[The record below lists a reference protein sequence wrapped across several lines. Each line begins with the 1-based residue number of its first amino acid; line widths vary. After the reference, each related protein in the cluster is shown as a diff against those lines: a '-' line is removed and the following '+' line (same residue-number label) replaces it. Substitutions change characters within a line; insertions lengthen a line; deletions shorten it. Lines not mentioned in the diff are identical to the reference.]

1 MDATDNQ
8 PQYCKKSPDEHHPQ
22 DAPRKQQQQH
32 QQEEQRQQ
40 QSTRNSPLTITR
52 SASIRRYPVSISSA
66 HQQQQRDYSVRATA
80 VVETRYV
87 PFTEKPLILPLFV

>member
-8 PQYCKKSPDEHHPQ
+8 PQGCQESPDEQHPQ
-22 DAPRKQQQQH
+22 DAPRQQQQQ

-40 QSTRNSPLTITR
+40 QSTWNSPLTIPR
-52 SASIRRYPVSISSA
+52 SVSIRRYSVSISSA
-66 HQQQQRDYSVRATA
+66 HQQQQRDYSGRATA

-87 PFTEKPLILPLFV
+87 PFTESPLILPLYA